1 MDLPIYELTI
11 NPAEENKYEVTAV
24 AFVDAPAIERD
35 FIAFN
40 AQNFVNPEKGEH
52 EAEFI
57 PRCISYVVGEGKDQ
71 QQAAGICYGIW
82 EQHFAGAKVSF
93 DYDDTLSTD
102 QGKQIAK
109 AAIADGNTVYI
120 ISARQDKEGMLSTAK
135 DLGIPESR
143 VYATGS
149 NAAKIE
155 KIKALGISK
164 HYDNNQDVINAIGS
178 TGQKFAFL
186 GFAIQNEEC
195 REVFGAAMIP
205 DMLIYRNDG
214 MGEYYV
220 KFSADTIKQIAE
232 KFFTKD
238 YHKSANIMHESGTP
252 LDGVVFFQSL
262 IKDSTKGITLAG
274 DHPDGTWFLGAKIN
288 NDALWQGIKTGKY
301 KGFSVEGLFAGKPT
315 DAAQM
320 QYQKIM
326 DIINGTDL

>member
-1 MDLPIYELTI
+1 MELPIYELTI
-11 NPAEENKYEVTAV
+11 DPTEENKYEVTAV

-40 AQNFVNPEKGEH
+40 AQDFVNPEKGEH

-82 EQHFAGAKVSF
+82 EQHFKPA
-93 DYDDTLSTD
+93 
-102 QGKQIAK
+102 
-109 AAIADGNTVYI
+109 
-120 ISARQDKEGMLSTAK
+120 
-135 DLGIPESR
+135 PEP
-143 VYATGS
+143 V
-149 NAAKIE
+149 
-155 KIKALGISK
+155 
-164 HYDNNQDVINAIGS
+164 
-178 TGQKFAFL
+178 L

-262 IKDSTKGITLAG
+262 IKDSTKGISLAG

-288 NDALWQGIKTGKY
+288 NEALWQGIKAGKY

-315 DAAQM
+315 NAAQM
-320 QYQKIM
+320 QYQKIL
-326 DIINGTDL
+326 DILNGTDL

>member
-1 MDLPIYELTI
+1 MELPIYELTI
-11 NPAEENKYEVTAV
+11 DPTEENKYEVTAV

-35 FIAFN
+35 FIAF
-40 AQNFVNPEKGEH
+40 
-52 EAEFI
+52 
-57 PRCISYVVGEGKDQ
+57 
-71 QQAAGICYGIW
+71 AA
-82 EQHFAGAKVSF
+82 
-93 DYDDTLSTD
+93 
-102 QGKQIAK
+102 
-109 AAIADGNTVYI
+109 
-120 ISARQDKEGMLSTAK
+120 
-135 DLGIPESR
+135 
-143 VYATGS
+143 
-149 NAAKIE
+149 
-155 KIKALGISK
+155 
-164 HYDNNQDVINAIGS
+164 NQP
-178 TGQKFAFL
+178 FL

-220 KFSADTIKQIAE
+220 KFSAETIKQIAE

-288 NDALWQGIKTGKY
+288 NEALWQGIKAGKY

-315 DAAQM
+315 NAAQM
-320 QYQKIM
+320 QYQKILA
-326 DIINGTDL
+326 ILNGTDL